1 MGNTTTRVIPI
12 QHPAF
17 DGHFPGAPLLPG
29 VVLLDEML
37 RVVEGD
43 RPQAPGSPL
52 GADGGWTLSS
62 AKFLHP
68 VRPGETLTFEHETL
82 ANGSI
87 RFSIRNADAESTLV
101 ASGMLVPRL
110 PTEEPPREN
119 RE

>member
-1 MGNTTTRVIPI
+1 MSNTTTLVIPA

-37 RVVEGD
+37 RVLE
-43 RPQAPGSPL
+43 
-52 GADGGWTLSS
+52 ADGGWTLAS

-82 ANGSI
+82 GNGSV
-87 RFSIRNADAESTLV
+87 RFSIRSATTDGTLV
-101 ASGMLVPRL
+101 ASGTLLPKL
-110 PTEEPPREN
+110 PTREN
-119 RE
+119 GDGHEAG

>member
-1 MGNTTTRVIPI
+1 MGYTTTRVIPL

-17 DGHFPGAPLLPG
+17 GGHFPGAPLLPG

-37 RVVEGD
+37 RVV
-43 RPQAPGSPL
+43 GS
-52 GADGGWTLSS
+52 DGLAGWTLSS

-87 RFSIRNADAESTLV
+87 RFSIRSADAESTLV
-101 ASGMLVPRL
+101 ASGTLIPRL
-110 PTEEPPREN
+110 PTQEPPMQEPPMQ
-119 RE
+119 EPK